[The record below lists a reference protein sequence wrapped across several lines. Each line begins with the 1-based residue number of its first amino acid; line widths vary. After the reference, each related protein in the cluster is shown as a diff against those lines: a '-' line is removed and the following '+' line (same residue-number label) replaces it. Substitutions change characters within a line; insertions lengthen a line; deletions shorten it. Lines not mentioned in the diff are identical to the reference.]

1 MVLSERMDITQIK
14 KRLNKRIEDIQKI
27 LCVSKLVTNN
37 SLDTKIGEVKNQIP
51 DDSKVVTN
59 PDKYIITQ
67 KFDKLTS
74 EDIAERLKEAK
85 LASKNDI
92 VDFSKQAD
100 FDDKLTAVLAL
111 LRNSLILL
119 N

>member
-59 PDKYIITQ
+59 NALDK
-67 KFDKLTS
+67 KKLK
-74 EDIAERLKEAK
+74 IR
-85 LASKNDI
+85 
-92 VDFSKQAD
+92 F
-100 FDDKLTAVLAL
+100 
-111 LRNSLILL
+111 LILTNIL
-119 N
+119 LLKNLIS